1 MSTDGTA
8 PPTAEENERVDRQP
22 GEKGHPHQR
31 GPSKDSADRQREA
44 EPEPADRRSP
54 SGLLDEQHRPG
65 PRDRPNRK
73 P

>member
-1 MSTDGTA
+1 VTADNNA
-8 PPTAEENERVDRQP
+8 PPTAEENERADRQP
-22 GEKGHPHQR
+22 GVKGHPQER
-31 GPSKDSADRQREA
+31 GAPSDSADRQREA

-65 PRDRPNRK
+65 SRDRPNQK